1 MCIKLCCT
9 EPEESHHVNR
19 KRSVPLKVEAKK
31 DTQVQVLAEE
41 EFTEGNSYKPIST
54 VKCTR
59 WALSNIEA

>member
-1 MCIKLCCT
+1 M
-9 EPEESHHVNR
+9 NR

-59 WALSNIEA
+59 WALSNIET